1 MRYELESLDTGR
13 YTAYFVSPLGRIRL
27 GTISGAAGRWFAD
40 RRGLGRQLG
49 PFKTRGQAAK
59 ALDKAASEAPPLART
74 GTFN

>member
-27 GTISGAAGRWFAD
+27 GTISGTAGRWFAD
-40 RRGLGRQLG
+40 RRGLARQLG

-59 ALDKAASEAPPLART
+59 ALDHAASAATPMPRT
-74 GTFN
+74 GTYS